1 MSKRRR
7 RKHKDDDAVTTVL
20 GVAWYRRQQWDRLRE
35 ISADKD
41 TLEETY
47 DEWKANAESRIPD
60 LERDGYV
67 LHKVDID
74 VDELLRWC
82 DSQGCPVDGEA
93 RSLFAAA
100 KLREMDR

>member
-1 MSKRRR
+1 ML
-7 RKHKDDDAVTTVL
+7 L
-20 GVAWYRRQQWDRLRE
+20 GTGGSNGIDCVRFQQT
-35 ISADKD
+35 KD

-60 LERDGYV
+60 LERARYV